1 MLQDLLAVWFP
12 KCCWGCGLHLSKK
25 QQWLCV
31 YCHAQLPKT
40 YFEADKNNALKMML
54 RQHLRVESAYAPFYF
69 AQNNPVQHLLN
80 ALKYQGKPKIGDWM
94 AKQCFA
100 LLPQQHLI
108 KQCDAVVPVP
118 LHPKREKQR
127 GYNQSTRFGQYW
139 AKQLGVPFLNNPL
152 LRKNETKTLV
162 RMSRKQRWK
171 EVENAFNVENNTH
184 YKHLLLVD
192 DVITTGATLTACG
205 NALLEQASQK
215 ISVLAMAYA
224 QNILP

>member
-1 MLQDLLAVWFP
+1 
-12 KCCWGCGLHLSKK
+12 
-25 QQWLCV
+25 
-31 YCHAQLPKT
+31 
-40 YFEADKNNALKMML
+40 
-54 RQHLRVESAYAPFYF
+54 
-69 AQNNPVQHLLN
+69 
-80 ALKYQGKPKIGDWM
+80 M
-94 AKQCFA
+94 AKQCYA

-139 AKQLGVPFLNNPL
+139 AKQLGVPFLNNLL